1 MNVYFYKS
9 INHMKRRDFGMRV
22 SCCSCKTPFHITAI
36 HTEDMGEGIEKVYI
50 TCPICRQKFV
60 GYYTDESI
68 RNLQKKIRKAAP
80 KLRNEKYDQKVLKKR
95 IAKLQKQMK
104 SEMDALRKQ
113 IEVGAE
119 KEQEGQD
126 GEGTSKG
133 EASKA

>member
-1 MNVYFYKS
+1 
-9 INHMKRRDFGMRV
+9 MRLKV
-22 SCCSCKTPFHITAI
+22 SCNSCKTPFIITNI
-36 HTEDMGEGIEKVYI
+36 HTEDMGEGIEKVFI

-68 RNLQKKIRKAAP
+68 RGLQKKIRKAAP

-104 SEMDALRKQ
+104 GEMDGLRKR
-113 IEVGAE
+113 IEGGAE

-126 GEGTSKG
+126 DER
-133 EASKA
+133 